1 VERQGPTID
10 LDHHAPEYAA
20 GSVGILKDLR
30 TRCPVAYSDNYGGMW
45 VVSDYD
51 HIVEVI
57 KDDTTYSS
65 SYEAGT
71 IFDGITIPSGGARM
85 RNVPIEMDPPDFFA
99 YRRMLNPWFSP
110 AAVARV
116 EPKLRRVVDAVIDE
130 VIESGRIDLV
140 LDLANPVP
148 AIMTL
153 DLLGLPLEDWD
164 LYARTAHTANWTR
177 PYTPER
183 ERAMIDLQAVM
194 DKLAEAIATRRANP
208 EEDLVSFLVGAEVEG
223 RRLSDDE
230 VLEIVSLVF
239 QGGVDTTT
247 SLMANALLYLHQ
259 DRDARKRLIDEP
271 DLRRLACEEFLRFV
285 SPIQTLA
292 RTVTTDTELGGCR
305 LNRGD
310 RILIAWAGANR
321 DEKVFDRPDEVVLD
335 RYPNRHLAFGVGI
348 HRCIGSNLARA
359 QFLAVLDAVLTRLPD
374 YEVIDEEVQR
384 YPAIGMV
391 HGMITIPATFT
402 PGKKT
407 GQSIFA

>member
-164 LYARTAHTANWTR
+164 LSARTAHTANWTR